1 MENYKTNLEKIVYQY
16 QLDNHDQIS
25 YKIAILSYYINRF

>member
-1 MENYKTNLEKIVYQY
+1 MEDYKTNLKKVVPISIS
-16 QLDNHDQIS
+16 DDHDQIS